1 MVKKKRKKIWR
12 GRTRCE
18 ESGSRMFVYSG
29 SQNEDEGGVA
39 RWPRSIFPSQSPANL
54 EVCGGNEE
62 GWQIK
67 AAGVRFRA
75 AVNI

>member
-1 MVKKKRKKIWR
+1 
-12 GRTRCE
+12 
-18 ESGSRMFVYSG
+18 MFVYSG